1 MSQLTKNDLVDSRK
15 NLSFLVDLQNFLNTG
30 LENQETLIKDHSN
43 ILTNLINN
51 VKNMGTVFVLIDY
64 FYMQRIRELILL
76 FIQNNPTTN
85 LLLKFFIVEKT
96 PLLSVIC
103 IQKFEQKQQV
113 NIDKMQF
120 ILYEVYQNNEFS
132 QEYFQVPL
140 VYLER
145 TIEYFTEIYSYQIAL
160 RKVIHK

>member
-1 MSQLTKNDLVDSRK
+1 MNQLTKNDLVDSRK

-76 FIQNNPTTN
+76 FIENNPTTN